1 MARHVIH
8 LRGPW
13 QFLTHRSSGESHASK
28 GELGI
33 GLSTNNLSSAIS
45 LQATRNFHRPTG
57 LSADQRLSL
66 AIETTG
72 DLRERVRLNSTP
84 LHFADAGDH
93 FQISDIKRLL
103 RPDNVLVLEW
113 SAENCC
119 GTWPPPAPSS
129 VELWIDD

>member
-1 MARHVIH
+1 MARHVIR

-13 QFLTHRSSGESHASK
+13 QFLAHRSSGVSHESK
-28 GELGI
+28 GELEFEFSASD
-33 GLSTNNLSSAIS
+33 LLTAIS
-45 LQATRNFHRPTG
+45 IRATRIFHRPTG

-84 LHFADAGDH
+84 LHFADASDH
-93 FQISDIKRLL
+93 FQIADIKRLL

-119 GTWPPPAPSS
+119 GTWPPPTPTT